1 VGCDLGEMVSGVILA
16 LILGLAGLFLVVFF
30 TRPGRKLKGRLPPKI
45 GGNFLYNV
53 NKLTAT
59 EGISCLEFPH
69 HLSAECA
76 EGKTPYGA
84 VFRLSMPMPSE
95 YIVST
100 DYKLSR
106 LAVEGDSSIG
116 LPEAEKS
123 DITRKFDYVDRP
135 SILS

>member
-1 VGCDLGEMVSGVILA
+1 MQSEVLLA
-16 LILGLAGLFLVVFF
+16 LSLGLAGFLFAVFF
-30 TRPGRKLKGRLPPKI
+30 IKRGRELKGRLPPKI
-45 GGNFLYNV
+45 GGNFLSNV

-59 EGISCLEFPH
+59 EGTSCLEFPH
-69 HLSAECA
+69 QLSAKCR
-76 EGKTPYGA
+76 EGKTPFGA
-84 VFRLSMPMPSE
+84 VYRLSMPMPSE
-95 YIVST
+95 YIVTT

>member
-1 VGCDLGEMVSGVILA
+1 MLA
-16 LILGLAGLFLVVFF
+16 LVLAAVLGLGGVLLALVLMK
-30 TRPGRKLKGRLPPKI
+30 PRKKLRGPLPPKI
-45 GGNFLYNV
+45 GGNFLSNIS
-53 NKLTAT
+53 KLTAT
-59 EGISCLEFPH
+59 EGTSCLDYPH
-69 HLSAECA
+69 HLSTECG

-84 VFRLSMPMPSE
+84 VYRLSMPMPSE
-95 YIVST
+95 YILTT

-106 LAVEGDSSIG
+106 LVVEGDSSIG